1 MGTAKNLVQPFCTE
15 LTLKIEFFGLDT
27 YLFYD
32 STHYAP
38 INGGLLTYKNPSPY
52 PPRANTYYKISMR
65 PCYYAYI
72 RCVLLPDP
80 SALS

>member
-1 MGTAKNLVQPFCTE
+1 MINLNINMGTAKNLVQPFCTE

-38 INGGLLTYKNPSPY
+38 INGGLLT
-52 PPRANTYYKISMR
+52 
-65 PCYYAYI
+65 
-72 RCVLLPDP
+72 
-80 SALS
+80 